1 MKKVT
6 WIIIIFAII
15 LAGIICAVVYDQAKK
30 AVPSTTVDTNNIN
43 NMQEND
49 NLTNKIDNNE
59 TQNEVVQNEIIEN
72 EITSNTQEG
81 ENKVPEN
88 NSKTEEEKAIQ
99 IVKKDYKQSE
109 NVEFSSEG
117 TDSEGNRIVVVRD
130 PETTQALAFYYVN
143 ISNSTFTKKEMN

>member
-30 AVPSTTVDTNNIN
+30 AVPSTNLDTNNIR

-49 NLTNKIDNNE
+49 NLTNKVDNNE

-81 ENKVPEN
+81 ENKAPEN

-99 IVKKDYKQSE
+99 IVKRDYKQSE

-117 TDSEGNRIVVVRD
+117 TDSEGNRIIVVRD

>member
-6 WIIIIFAII
+6 WIIVITLII

-49 NLTNKIDNNE
+49 NLTNKVDNNE

-81 ENKVPEN
+81 ENKTPEN

-117 TDSEGNRIVVVRD
+117 TDSEGNRIIVVRD

>member
-6 WIIIIFAII
+6 WIIIIVAII
-15 LAGIICAVVYDQAKK
+15 LAGIICTVVYDQAKK
-30 AVPSTTVDTNNIN
+30 VLPSTTANTNNIN

-49 NLTNKIDNNE
+49 SLTNKVDDN
-59 TQNEVVQNEIIEN
+59 TSQNEVVQNEVIEN

-81 ENKVPEN
+81 ENKAPEN
-88 NSKTEEEKAIQ
+88 DPKNEEEKAIQ
-99 IVKKDYKQSE
+99 IVKKDYKQSQ

-130 PETTQALAFYYVN
+130 PETTQALAFYSVN
-143 ISNSTFTKKEMN
+143 VSNNTFTKKEMN

>member
-6 WIIIIFAII
+6 WIIIISLII

-30 AVPSTTVDTNNIN
+30 AVPSANLDTNNIN

-49 NLTNKIDNNE
+49 NLTNKVDNNE
-59 TQNEVVQNEIIEN
+59 TQNEIVQNEIIEN

-81 ENKVPEN
+81 ENKEPEN
-88 NSKTEEEKAIQ
+88 NQKAEEEKAIQ

-117 TDSEGNRIVVVRD
+117 TDSEGNRIIVVRD

-143 ISNSTFTKKEMN
+143 TSKSTFTKKEMN